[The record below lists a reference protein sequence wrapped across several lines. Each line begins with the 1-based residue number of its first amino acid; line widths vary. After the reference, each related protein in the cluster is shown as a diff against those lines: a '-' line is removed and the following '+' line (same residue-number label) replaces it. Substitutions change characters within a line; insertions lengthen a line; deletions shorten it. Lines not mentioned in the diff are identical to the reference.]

1 MTEELQRSVEYIQLI
16 ADRAIQRGNQTVLT
30 LVAGLFPVINDITR

>member
-16 ADRAIQRGNQTVLT
+16 AIVNSVQQAK
-30 LVAGLFPVINDITR
+30 INGE